1 MASLLKRL
9 KNNVV
14 DLFDANTES
23 DQQKRLV
30 QGQPRFYQQQQAQPN
45 VQVRPQGQQS
55 TLQQGLQ
62 VKPSSFTGAGFN
74 TAQATPKPVTQLP
87 ALPSGKPGIFDILK
101 EVPKASADTITG
113 AVKGLAKG
121 VYETGDTVVNA
132 TQLGI
137 AKAKNDQQTADYL
150 RGQLKESAQQSLPG
164 ALTHGSTVIGNTIG
178 TSLAAP
184 SIYKMEQRGEIPLG
198 ETNRILNE
206 NYNQSGLDTSQSKA
220 TAARKI
226 YGAGAEQAFNI
237 ATLGVGAEAATAKA
251 GLGGVFKMGA
261 ETGIKYGL
269 PAGLA
274 QVAQEDNITPQ
285 SVAQTLTNNVVGA
298 AALPIVTG
306 VAGQGIRNLANRTP
320 LNEVGAI
327 GRDVRPTARPNET
340 AVLSDLQDVNLGR
353 VKDPNVIN
361 QTLKQAR
368 QVGERL
374 GIDVV
379 TGTPYEINQRIN
391 AALEQVPR
399 SQSVPSPTGRQVVQN
414 LPDLNSSSPGI
425 VSRLQERLGIK
436 PLNTT
441 GGKAGGVNEPTI
453 INDLTGKEIPNPNY
467 KPTIVDSSNFTGTT
481 GVSLKPTNKI
491 FAGNELESPRS
502 AGYTGDAVNRRM
514 RQIQAG
520 ERPPVTVA
528 VNGNQLVAVEGNHTL
543 EAYKRLG
550 INDIPVIDQTGGRL
564 SRDVGAV
571 GRDVLQESTNP
582 NRSRS
587 TPQEIPN
594 TTQQRTVGNR
604 PGESL
609 FPEQNLPV
617 STAQKSLPKT
627 TLREADLPSQT
638 RNRGF
643 IDTIFNDPTTS
654 DKVRQQL
661 IDLDTSYQTRNTKGL
676 QTKAATLV
684 KESQDAA
691 LRVAMGDKSDV
702 GVAVGSELIKSLQH
716 DGNYEQAIQVAQTLA
731 QNLTEAGRTAQAA
744 SIYGKLTPEGVL
756 RFAQKEINKYNEA
769 TGRTGSKADKAI
781 KLDETVAKK
790 LTERAQKIEKMQEG
804 AAKNLEVA
812 KLKKDVYDTMPATA
826 PQVLGTL
833 QTMAQLLN
841 PKTIIRN
848 LGGNSMFAG
857 LENVSQTLGAP
868 LDAAISAVRGSERT
882 VALPNLKRQ
891 FKGAKEGFGEE
902 FNAARQGVDVG
913 NGTQFDLGNQRTFNK
928 GALGGAE
935 TAMNIVL
942 RAPDEGARRG
952 AAFDTLEGLKKANKT
967 DIPTA
972 SMEEAAQA
980 TGLYRTFQDNSKAAQ
995 VFSGLKKTLNKVGI
1009 ERNGATFGLGDLVV
1023 KYPKTPGNILSRGI
1037 DYSPLGLTKSIF
1049 EIAKPIFGQEFNQ
1062 REFVNSTSRATVG
1075 TGGLV
1080 GGGAV
1085 LGALG
1090 IITEKPEKD
1099 TDLRGLQK
1107 KSGQGGYQINTS
1119 ALKRFILS
1127 GFNKDAAK
1135 IRDGDQLVS
1144 YDWAQPAAIPLS
1156 AGAAIGKGGSAKEG
1170 AGRSV
1175 DSLAEGINTL
1185 SEQPLVQGVQKFF
1198 GSTNSSQGVVD
1209 KVTDTAKGIPASFV
1223 PTLSNQVGQLTDNTS
1238 RNTFDQ
1244 NPFKESANMVKGR
1257 IPGARNTL
1265 PARVDSLGDKQ
1276 EVYQNGSNNLF
1287 NVFLNPAFVSKFKPS
1302 EEAKLALDVYNRSGE
1317 TSQAPRVVSRTQ
1329 KVNGENITLTGQQQ
1343 ADLQQYIGNRTKT
1356 FFGDLNKDQSFQS
1369 KSDVDKA
1376 KIMSNGL
1383 ADITKAGK
1391 VAILGDKVTKST
1403 TQDTKSLVDN
1413 PSSKL
1418 NYSTSSSGS
1427 AKSFKDQ
1434 YDSAVKDLNQ
1444 NNNKY
1449 SPVTKQRKQ
1458 DEISQLAVKKNF
1470 DKDTVD
1476 LYGMSKSKALDFAD
1490 SQSDPESYKN
1500 KLVAYGDARVKAGL
1514 DEYNKYRDKN
1524 GKATT
1529 KKVAKGKGGK
1539 KGKGKKL
1546 AFSTAGFKTAK
1557 IGRVKA
1563 PKLAVKKAVYKS
1575 KYTPTKSRVA

>member
-1 MASLLKRL
+1 
-9 KNNVV
+9 
-14 DLFDANTES
+14 
-23 DQQKRLV
+23 
-30 QGQPRFYQQQQAQPN
+30 
-45 VQVRPQGQQS
+45 
-55 TLQQGLQ
+55 
-62 VKPSSFTGAGFN
+62 
-74 TAQATPKPVTQLP
+74 
-87 ALPSGKPGIFDILK
+87 
-101 EVPKASADTITG
+101 
-113 AVKGLAKG
+113 
-121 VYETGDTVVNA
+121 
-132 TQLGI
+132 
-137 AKAKNDQQTADYL
+137 
-150 RGQLKESAQQSLPG
+150 
-164 ALTHGSTVIGNTIG
+164 
-178 TSLAAP
+178 
-184 SIYKMEQRGEIPLG
+184 
-198 ETNRILNE
+198 
-206 NYNQSGLDTSQSKA
+206 
-220 TAARKI
+220 
-226 YGAGAEQAFNI
+226 
-237 ATLGVGAEAATAKA
+237 
-251 GLGGVFKMGA
+251 
-261 ETGIKYGL
+261 
-269 PAGLA
+269 
-274 QVAQEDNITPQ
+274 
-285 SVAQTLTNNVVGA
+285 
-298 AALPIVTG
+298 
-306 VAGQGIRNLANRTP
+306 
-320 LNEVGAI
+320 
-327 GRDVRPTARPNET
+327 
-340 AVLSDLQDVNLGR
+340 
-353 VKDPNVIN
+353 
-361 QTLKQAR
+361 
-368 QVGERL
+368 
-374 GIDVV
+374 
-379 TGTPYEINQRIN
+379 
-391 AALEQVPR
+391 
-399 SQSVPSPTGRQVVQN
+399 
-414 LPDLNSSSPGI
+414 
-425 VSRLQERLGIK
+425 
-436 PLNTT
+436 
-441 GGKAGGVNEPTI
+441 
-453 INDLTGKEIPNPNY
+453 
-467 KPTIVDSSNFTGTT
+467 
-481 GVSLKPTNKI
+481 
-491 FAGNELESPRS
+491 
-502 AGYTGDAVNRRM
+502 
-514 RQIQAG
+514 
-520 ERPPVTVA
+520 
-528 VNGNQLVAVEGNHTL
+528 
-543 EAYKRLG
+543 
-550 INDIPVIDQTGGRL
+550 
-564 SRDVGAV
+564 
-571 GRDVLQESTNP
+571 
-582 NRSRS
+582 
-587 TPQEIPN
+587 
-594 TTQQRTVGNR
+594 
-604 PGESL
+604 
-609 FPEQNLPV
+609 
-617 STAQKSLPKT
+617 
-627 TLREADLPSQT
+627 
-638 RNRGF
+638 
-643 IDTIFNDPTTS
+643 
-654 DKVRQQL
+654 
-661 IDLDTSYQTRNTKGL
+661 
-676 QTKAATLV
+676 
-684 KESQDAA
+684 
-691 LRVAMGDKSDV
+691 MGDKSDV
-702 GVAVGSELIKSLQH
+702 GVAVGSELIKSLQK

-731 QNLTEAGRTAQAA
+731 KNLTEAGRTAQAA

-756 RFAQKEINKYNEA
+756 RFAQKEITKYNEA
-769 TGRTGSKADKAI
+769 TGRTGSKAGNAI
-781 KLDETVAKK
+781 KLDETVAKN
-790 LTERAQKIEKMQEG
+790 LTERAQKIQKMEDG